1 MVIDKNGILKIL
13 RSSKEEVSEHKEKGE
28 DSILITTECDDFNKD
43 GQIGNDSIDLRIS
56 NRGYILNGDY
66 EYINTLSD
74 ENFSKYF
81 EEVHLNSEQGYDL
94 KPGDIL
100 FIGTVE
106 QIHLE
111 GDLIGRVTGR
121 SVFSRFGLSVHC
133 TQDKFSSGIN
143 SIAALQI
150 KNNSNVVLKIFPYQ
164 KLAQLM
170 IEKTSPNQ
178 IPYKGTFSLEEEY
191 KLPSIKP
198 SDREQYPDRTQA
210 EILKLKPKKQNI
222 FQKRSKNEKFYS
234 ALQSI
239 ISLIIT
245 IGIAIVG
252 FINAGTAIKI
262 TFAVIL
268 FVVQVACI
276 GIFYLVAD
284 GKGDL
289 GEKKNF

>member
-56 NRGYILNGDY
+56 NKGYILNDDY

-81 EEVHLNSEQGYDL
+81 EEVYLNSEQGYDL
-94 KPGDIL
+94 KPGAIL

-106 QIHLE
+106 RIHLE

-143 SIAALQI
+143 SLYRQRTDTPSPHRPPGTPAPPVWEACP
-150 KNNSNVVLKIFPYQ
+150 SSGTVGRT
-164 KLAQLM
+164 
-170 IEKTSPNQ
+170 ETSVAG
-178 IPYKGTFSLEEEY
+178 YSD
-191 KLPSIKP
+191 LPMPAIGP
-198 SDREQYPDRTQA
+198 S
-210 EILKLKPKKQNI
+210 
-222 FQKRSKNEKFYS
+222 S
-234 ALQSI
+234 
-239 ISLIIT
+239 
-245 IGIAIVG
+245 
-252 FINAGTAIKI
+252 
-262 TFAVIL
+262 
-268 FVVQVACI
+268 
-276 GIFYLVAD
+276 
-284 GKGDL
+284 
-289 GEKKNF
+289 